1 MRPEVKVS
9 SRMRRGGPRKVEAA
23 LAGKS
28 DLSSERRWRSLSKN
42 LLDRL
47 PLPFAVK
54 AVILAGLVLGEQALE
69 EAIVGPQAGA
79 TAISRVTVRLAVP
92 TLAVYILLTERLVKR
107 SVVRALVH
115 LRPSIL
121 IEDEEYEET
130 VRRMIFL
137 PAAVDIGLAL
147 LALVLILTL
156 FVIMDSPP
164 PIGGPLNMPSNPLAA
179 GYIVFT
185 YSLLGWLG
193 LRLIYT
199 GVRDATG
206 FGRLARKPLL
216 VNLYDPENLLPFGS
230 ISLLHSLVLAGVI
243 VIPLVML
250 GQPSSA
256 ASLILITLNT
266 LGSLMALILP
276 LVGVYRQMRGAKIQ
290 TLGLIS
296 TQLMAAQNAL
306 IQLLDPQSE
315 SVADLNA
322 RATALVTLRK
332 TILESPNW
340 PFRSTTAVIRAVVAA
355 MSPLIYF
362 ILIEITR
369 AYLVPVLIR

>member
-1 MRPEVKVS
+1 MK
-9 SRMRRGGPRKVEAA
+9 RGGQRQVEAA
-23 LAGKS
+23 SAGKS
-28 DLSSERRWRSLSKN
+28 DPSPERRWRSLSEN

-54 AVILAGLVLGEQALE
+54 VVILAALVLGEQALE
-69 EAIVGPQAGA
+69 EALVGPQAGA
-79 TAISRVTVRLAVP
+79 SSLSKVTVRLAVP

-107 SVVRALVH
+107 RVVRALVH
-115 LRPSIL
+115 LRPSIM

-147 LALVLILTL
+147 LSLVLILTL
-156 FVIMDSPP
+156 FIVMDSPP
-164 PIGGPLNMPSNPLAA
+164 PIGGPLSMPSNPLAA

-185 YSLLGWLG
+185 YAVLGWLG
-193 LRLIYT
+193 LGLIYT
-199 GVRDATG
+199 GVRHATG

-230 ISLLHSLVLAGVI
+230 VSLLHSLVLVGVI

-266 LGSLMALILP
+266 LGSLMTLILP
-276 LVGVYRQMRGAKIQ
+276 LVGVYQQMRNAKIQ
-290 TLGLIS
+290 TLGIIS
-296 TQLMAAQNAL
+296 IQLMAAQNAL
-306 IQLLDPQSE
+306 TQVLDPRPE
-315 SVADLNA
+315 SVADINA

-362 ILIEITR
+362 VLIEITR